1 MKQKTILVAGGAGY
15 IGSHML
21 RLLRNADYRI
31 IVLDNFNN
39 GHRQAVQGFA
49 CVEVDLL
56 DHAKLVA
63 LFKKEK
69 IDAVIHF
76 SALIEVGQSVK
87 DPQLYYFNN
96 LVGTINLLQVMLAHD
111 IKHFVF
117 SSTAAVYGEPQYTP
131 IDEQHIIA
139 PINPYGRSKAMVEQL
154 LADYAHAY
162 GLNYTVLRYFNA
174 AGAHPNGEIGECH
187 EPESHL
193 IPNILTSILEKTGP
207 LKIFG
212 DDFDTPDGTCIR
224 DYIHVMDLCQA
235 HLLAL
240 QQLFSYG
247 GSYHYNLGNGKGF
260 SVKEV
265 IKSAENVI
273 KQPIPYQ
280 VHARRPGDPAIL
292 IANSR
297 LIQNELG
304 WKPHY
309 HNLEVIIGH
318 AWFFLKNR
326 MNNLRK
332 TG

>member
-1 MKQKTILVAGGAGY
+1 MKQKTILVTGGAGY

-39 GHRQAVQGFA
+39 SHRQAVQGFT

-96 LVGTINLLQVMLAHD
+96 LVGTINLLQVMLAHN

-154 LADYAHAY
+154 LADYAQAY

-240 QQLFSYG
+240 QQLFGYG

-265 IKSAENVI
+265 IKGAENVI

-292 IANSR
+292 IANSS

-304 WKPHY
+304 WKPRY
-309 HNLEVIIGH
+309 RNLEVIIGH